1 MEEKI
6 IKILNE
12 NDALTVPEIEE
23 KLGFNSVEEL
33 KELLKVLNELENNLK
48 IYRTKKDKYM
58 LFNKSNLRVGKLLA
72 TRKGYAFVDI
82 EGDDDVFVEQSNLNG
97 AINNDEVI
105 VEITS
110 KKGLKLEGRIVK
122 VVERKS

>member
-82 EGDDDVFVEQSNLNG
+82 EGDDDVFV
-97 AINNDEVI
+97 D
-105 VEITS
+105 
-110 KKGLKLEGRIVK
+110 
-122 VVERKS
+122 